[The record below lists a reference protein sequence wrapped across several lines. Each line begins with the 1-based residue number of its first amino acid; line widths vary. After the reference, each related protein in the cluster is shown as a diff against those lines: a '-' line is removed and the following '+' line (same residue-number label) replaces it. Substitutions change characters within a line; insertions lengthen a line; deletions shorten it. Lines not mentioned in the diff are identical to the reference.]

1 MANVQYYDVIL
12 KPVVTEKS
20 MNASIRSSGIPAIRA
35 AAAKSAAAGL
45 ASFLMFIQS
54 PFITVLHSFLFCFWY
69 VSAHTDSRLLYH
81 KTKNSAK
88 FIFEKI
94 LQNLSLTNSGLAGIL
109 LLGIIV
115 TVQ

>member
-1 MANVQYYDVIL
+1 MSY
-12 KPVVTEKS
+12 ER
-20 MNASIRSSGIPAIRA
+20 RSKLFRFLETGFAFGAEA
-35 AAAKSAAAGL
+35 AETA
-45 ASFLMFIQS
+45 
-54 PFITVLHSFLFCFWY
+54 FCFWY
-69 VSAHTDSRLLYH
+69 ASAHTDSRLLYH